1 MNKIF
6 FYLHLEETNRG
17 EGDVKL
23 EIETEVMWLQVKE
36 CWPPPEA
43 RSFENVFSPK
53 AFRKSVAWLI
63 L

>member
-1 MNKIF
+1 MSR
-6 FYLHLEETNRG
+6 ETNRG

-43 RSFENVFSPK
+43 RSCENVFSPK